1 MPKNASG
8 PYPVTNNAGKIT
20 GAYFK
25 GSKGGDSGQVRIMR
39 IMGPTPPRGV
49 SPRYPNGYIKYENM
63 VGQGVDPYTGK
74 TLPNSRSH
82 FPLGE

>member
-1 MPKNASG
+1 
-8 PYPVTNNAGKIT
+8 
-20 GAYFK
+20 
-25 GSKGGDSGQVRIMR
+25 MR
-39 IMGPTPPRGV
+39 IMDPTPPRGA
-49 SPRYPNGYIKYENM
+49 SPGYPNGYIKYENM

>member
-1 MPKNASG
+1 
-8 PYPVTNNAGKIT
+8 
-20 GAYFK
+20 
-25 GSKGGDSGQVRIMR
+25 
-39 IMGPTPPRGV
+39 
-49 SPRYPNGYIKYENM
+49 M